1 MWKYTC
7 HNYHINDSNDNP
19 HDTHANWYKNNDLD
33 PFLSLISVIWRWLS
47 NDGIAVGALVY
58 VVMEAVQAAWDAT
71 AAGGEKPWAVFNLVF
86 LKLKYEIYVKVS
98 MFEAINFTITTS
110 Y

>member
-1 MWKYTC
+1 
-7 HNYHINDSNDNP
+7 
-19 HDTHANWYKNNDLD
+19 
-33 PFLSLISVIWRWLS
+33 
-47 NDGIAVGALVY
+47 
-58 VVMEAVQAAWDAT
+58 MEAVQAAWDAT

-98 MFEAINFTITTS
+98 MFEAINFTITTT